1 MVDISSPSDRTG
13 AVKNNTDDVA
23 SHARSETQ
31 GTMLD
36 HSKVALLDQSI
47 LPNVAL
53 TADASSS
60 QTSKAG
66 KENAPAQSKP
76 GDEKAPVDQSKPV
89 VGKDGKPLPQSC
101 PGNEDYLAIMDAT
114 ARLIFEPEKL
124 GDLKKVMEPGCVKS
138 TAEAVKLA
146 DDAVKVVDDPYT
158 DVLPAKE
165 AADLRTSAEG
175 HLSGVG
181 VQIGRPET
189 APGKAPEAN
198 GPVDV
203 QIVFRNSPADAI
215 GLKKGDRITTVNGK
229 DVSKLSPDEVA
240 AKLLRGPEGTNA
252 KLSILRDGKPMSF
265 DIKRADYSFPSVS
278 DKKIGDIAYVKLE
291 DLGQNDSADEF
302 QAALERHQD
311 AKAFVLDLRDN
322 PGGQVPQALLAASLI
337 MEKGDIMSVKSRL
350 DSDPMHPEYAVE
362 KYTVTPNGIK
372 VSDENGQ
379 QIGDAEESRM
389 PDLVKKPL
397 VVLTN
402 NGTGSA
408 AEILA
413 GALKDNKEG
422 VLIGETTFGK
432 GIGQQVLDNMPGGS
446 ILKVTNFRFFSPNGQ
461 WIGDGH
467 NNRIGIVPDMKVSN
481 PKGAEYG
488 SAQDAQLNAALKV
501 LASKLNSNQ
510 K

>member
-13 AVKNNTDDVA
+13 AIKNNADDDA

-31 GTMLD
+31 GTMFD
-36 HSKVALLDQSI
+36 RSKVALVDKSI
-47 LPNVAL
+47 LPDVAL
-53 TADASSS
+53 TIADSASAE
-60 QTSKAG
+60 TSKAA
-66 KENAPAQSKP
+66 KEQVPAPKP
-76 GDEKAPVDQSKPV
+76 GNEKTPVDPSKPV
-89 VGKDGKPLPQSC
+89 VGRDGKPASQSC
-101 PGNEDYLAIMDAT
+101 PGNDDYLAIMDVT

-146 DDAVKVVDDPYT
+146 DEAMKVVDDPYT

-165 AADLRTSAEG
+165 AADFRTSTEG

-215 GLKKGDRITTVNGK
+215 GLKKGDQITKVNGK
-229 DVSKLSPDEVA
+229 DVSKLSTDDVA

-252 KLSILRDGKPMSF
+252 KLSILRDGKPMTF

-337 MEKGDIMSVKSRL
+337 MEKGDIMSVKSRV

-362 KYTVTPNGIK
+362 KYSLTANGIK
-372 VSDENGQ
+372 VSDESGQ

-402 NGTGSA
+402 SGTGSA

-422 VLIGETTFGK
+422 VLIGEKTFGK
-432 GIGQQVLDNMPGGS
+432 GVGQQVLDNMPGGS
-446 ILKVTNFRFFSPNGQ
+446 ILKVTKFRFFSPNGQ

-467 NNRIGIVPDMKVSN
+467 NNRIGIIPDMQVAN

-488 SAQDAQLNAALKV
+488 SSQDAQLNAALKV
-501 LASKLNSNQ
+501 LASKLHSNQ